1 MIKNNT
7 FLITGGTGSFG
18 ETMLRYLLK
27 NNAKKI
33 KVLSRDEK
41 KQESL
46 RLDINNDCAEFIIG
60 DVRDKASIINHFK
73 NVDYIFHAA
82 ALKQVPS
89 CEFYPLEAIKTNII
103 GTQNVIDSAIE
114 NQAKS
119 MVLLSTDKS
128 VYPINSMGMTKAL
141 AEKLILSN
149 IRNSGKTKLCITRY
163 GNVMGS
169 RGSVIPLI
177 ISQIKKNIPITVT
190 DLEMTRFLM
199 SLDDSIDLVIKAFK
213 SRGNGDIYVKKAP
226 AVTIKTLVNSLK
238 KIFNSKTKINIIGT
252 RHGEKLYE
260 TLVSR
265 EELIRASETKKY
277 YSIRAD
283 SRSINYETYFSKGEK
298 KLSKIKDY
306 NSHNAER
313 LTEKEA
319 IKMLLKMNFIQ
330 KELIWLKLLQL

>member
-213 SRGNGDIYVKKAP
+213 SGGNGDIYVKKAP
-226 AVTIKTLVNSLK
+226 AVTIRTLVNSLK

-265 EELIRASETKKY
+265 EELIRSSETKKY

-306 NSHNAER
+306 NSHNAAR

-330 KELIWLKLLQL
+330 KELI

>member
-277 YSIRAD
+277 NSIRAD

-330 KELIWLKLLQL
+330 KELI

>member
-306 NSHNAER
+306 NSHNAAR

-330 KELIWLKLLQL
+330 KELI

>member
-27 NNAKKI
+27 NKAKKI

-46 RLDINNDCAEFIIG
+46 RLDINNDRAEFIIG
-60 DVRDKASIINHFK
+60 DVRDKASISNHFK

-89 CEFYPLEAIKTNII
+89 CEFYPLEAIKTNVI

-149 IRNSGKTKLCITRY
+149 VRNSGNTKLCITRY

-177 ISQIKKNIPITVT
+177 ISQIKKHIPITVT
-190 DLEMTRFLM
+190 DFEMTRFLM

-213 SRGNGDIYVKKAP
+213 SGSNGDIYVKKAP
-226 AVTIKTLVNSLK
+226 AVTIKILVNALK
-238 KIFNSKTKINIIGT
+238 KIFNSKIKINIIGT

-265 EELIRASETKKY
+265 EELIRASETNKY

-306 NSHNAER
+306 NSHNADR
-313 LTEKEA
+313 LTEKET
-319 IKMLLKMNFIQ
+319 IKMLLKMDFIQ
-330 KELIWLKLLQL
+330 KELIWLKLLLL